1 MINAWIHPQS
11 IQSIHPS
18 THPWMHLQSI
28 SPSIQPIHE
37 SIYNPSVHPFNPPMN
52 PSTIYPVHPSI
63 HPFNPPM
70 IPPIQTIH
78 NQFINPSNPSIGY
91 PSIHP
96 SVDKCEE
103 DWFGNGQKKGR
114 KARQH
119 ARRQKEPLGAIRYK
133 GDGGV
138 WWGVLRSNLLL
149 ELELSQIAHL
159 NGKKRHGDDDDDELV
174 GCCCCCCGILI
185 TILIAI
191 PIFLLA
197 CLINFTT
204 SFFLSFVRGF
214 IILCDLVVVFFL
226 CCCWFRLSFSF
237 SLLLLDPLFLSF
249 FSCDMSCFYFCFP
262 FSCFSLH

>member
-1 MINAWIHPQS
+1 MHE
-11 IQSIHPS
+11 SIHS
-18 THPWMHLQSI
+18 LSN
-28 SPSIQPIHE
+28 PSIHQPTHE

-52 PSTIYPVHPSI
+52 PSTIHQSIHSTQPWIHLQSISPSIQPTHESIHNLSSTSI
-63 HPFNPPM
+63 HPTPPSD
-70 IPPIQTIH
+70 IH
-78 NQFINPSNPSIGY
+78 

-159 NGKKRHGDDDDDELV
+159 NGKKRHGDGDDDELV
-174 GCCCCCCGILI
+174 GCCCCCCGISI

-204 SFFLSFVRGF
+204 SFFLSFVRRF

-237 SLLLLDPLFLSF
+237 SLLLLDPLCLSF

-262 FSCFSLH
+262 FSCFSLP